1 MGGMAAQIPVKG
13 DEAANDAAFEKVRK
27 DKEREAKMGHD
38 GTWVAHPDLVPV
50 AMDVFDAVMPSKHQI
65 HKKRQSP
72 RVSDAAMIKPHSGT
86 VTEGGL
92 RTNIDVGIRYTAAW
106 LCGRGA
112 VPIHNLMEDAATA
125 EISRT
130 QIWQWLRHDATIHM
144 DDGTQTTMSST
155 LYTKIYDEV
164 FAQLTSELGSD
175 AFISGRYPEAAKLF
189 TRTATSAD
197 LPEFLTLSAYDILET
212 Q

>member
-1 MGGMAAQIPVKG
+1 
-13 DEAANDAAFEKVRK
+13 
-27 DKEREAKMGHD
+27 
-38 GTWVAHPDLVPV
+38 
-50 AMDVFDAVMPSKHQI
+50 
-65 HKKRQSP
+65 
-72 RVSDAAMIKPHSGT
+72 
-86 VTEGGL
+86 
-92 RTNIDVGIRYTAAW
+92 
-106 LCGRGA
+106 
-112 VPIHNLMEDAATA
+112 MEDAATA

-130 QIWQWLRHDATIHM
+130 QIWQWLRHGATIHM